1 MLFVLRPN
9 ANTIKIDMYH
19 IVRYFVWQSLP
30 QTWNEKGKCMPNG
43 AEEQLDTGSD
53 KLSEC
58 SCNQCTEII
67 LDGLSQPLL
76 NNQIYPALA
85 SFP

>member
-1 MLFVLRPN
+1 
-9 ANTIKIDMYH
+9 
-19 IVRYFVWQSLP
+19 
-30 QTWNEKGKCMPNG
+30 MPNG